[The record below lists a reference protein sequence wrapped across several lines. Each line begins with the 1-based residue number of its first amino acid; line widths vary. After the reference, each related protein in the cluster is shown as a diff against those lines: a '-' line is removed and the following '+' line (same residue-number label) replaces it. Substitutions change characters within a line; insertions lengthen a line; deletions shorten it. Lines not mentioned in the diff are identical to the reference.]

1 MSSPSVLSST
11 PRLLRALWQT
21 ALAWGVLAVILGAL
35 MLVWPTISIVV
46 AAVLFGAYLLVSGIA
61 QVVAAFGADETA
73 GTRVL
78 FFVTGTLSIVLA
90 VLAFRNFG
98 EGYAVWLLAIWIG
111 VGFIF
116 QGVSET
122 VLGISYPD
130 LPGRGWQ
137 LFLGVITVLAGMVV
151 LVSPINSI
159 VVLAVV
165 TGICL
170 VVVGGVQSVKALKIR
185 SGIGRATNA
194 VRSTG
199 DARP

>member
-1 MSSPSVLSST
+1 LVLGI
-11 PRLLRALWQT
+11 LL
-21 ALAWGVLAVILGAL
+21 
-35 MLVWPTISIVV
+35 LVWPTISIVV
-46 AAVLFGAYLLVSGIA
+46 AAVLFGVYLLVSGIA
-61 QVVAAFGADETA
+61 QVVAAFGADESA

-78 FFVTGTLSIVLA
+78 FFITGALSVVLA

-98 EGYAVWLLAIWIG
+98 EGLGVLFLAIWIG

-137 LFLGVITVLAGMVV
+137 IFLGVITVLAGMIV
-151 LVSPINSI
+151 LASPIDSI
-159 VVLAVV
+159 VLLAIV

-170 VVVGGVQSVKALKIR
+170 IVVGIGQIVKALKLR
-185 SGIGRATNA
+185 SGIGRAA
-194 VRSTG
+194 P
-199 DARP
+199 AA

>member
-1 MSSPSVLSST
+1 MSLSGSLIT

-21 ALAWGVLAVILGAL
+21 ALAWGVFALVLGILL
-35 MLVWPTISIVV
+35 LVWPTISIVV
-46 AAVLFGAYLLVSGIA
+46 AAVLFGVYLLVSGIA

-78 FFVTGTLSIVLA
+78 FFITGALSVVLA

-98 EGYAVWLLAIWIG
+98 EGLGVLFLAIWIG

-122 VLGISYPD
+122 ALGISYSD

-137 LFLGVITVLAGMVV
+137 IFLGVITVLAGMIV
-151 LVSPINSI
+151 LASPIDSI
-159 VVLAVV
+159 VLLAIVA
-165 TGICL
+165 GICL
-170 VVVGGVQSVKALKIR
+170 IVIGIVQIVKALKMR
-185 SGIGRATNA
+185 SGIAKVA
-194 VRSTG
+194 
-199 DARP
+199 AAA

>member
-1 MSSPSVLSST
+1 MSLSGSLIT

-21 ALAWGVLAVILGAL
+21 ALAWGVFALVLGILL
-35 MLVWPTISIVV
+35 LVWPTISIVV
-46 AAVLFGAYLLVSGIA
+46 AAVLFGVYLLVSGIA
-61 QVVAAFGADETA
+61 QVVAAFGADESA

-78 FFVTGTLSIVLA
+78 FFITGALSVVLA

-98 EGYAVWLLAIWIG
+98 EGLGVLFLAIWIG

-137 LFLGVITVLAGMVV
+137 IFLGVITVLAGMIV
-151 LVSPINSI
+151 LASPIDSI
-159 VVLAVV
+159 VLLAIV

-170 VVVGGVQSVKALKIR
+170 IVVGIGQIVKALKLR
-185 SGIGRATNA
+185 SGIGRAA
-194 VRSTG
+194 P
-199 DARP
+199 AA

>member
-1 MSSPSVLSST
+1 MSLSGSLIT

-21 ALAWGVLAVILGAL
+21 ALAWGVFALVLGILL
-35 MLVWPTISIVV
+35 LVWPTISIVV
-46 AAVLFGAYLLVSGIA
+46 AAVLFGVYLLVSGIA

-78 FFVTGTLSIVLA
+78 FFITGALSVVLA

-98 EGYAVWLLAIWIG
+98 EGLGVLFLAIWIG

-122 VLGISYPD
+122 ALGISYSD

-137 LFLGVITVLAGMVV
+137 IFLGVITVLAGMIV
-151 LVSPINSI
+151 LASPIDSI
-159 VVLAVV
+159 VLLAIVA
-165 TGICL
+165 GICL
-170 VVVGGVQSVKALKIR
+170 IVIGIVQIVKALKMR
-185 SGIGRATNA
+185 SGIGKVAA
-194 VRSTG
+194 
-199 DARP
+199 AA